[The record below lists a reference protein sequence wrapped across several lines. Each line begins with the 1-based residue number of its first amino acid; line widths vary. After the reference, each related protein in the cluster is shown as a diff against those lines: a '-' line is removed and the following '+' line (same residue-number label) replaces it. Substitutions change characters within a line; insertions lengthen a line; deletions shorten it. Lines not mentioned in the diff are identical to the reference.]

1 MAAELARTP
10 DSKAGNGLE
19 PLYRPYT
26 PGWYSEQIEL
36 QGGTAYK
43 PKTSTITDALTFLRK
58 RTAQQLIIKS
68 ADKYKAEVGAE
79 IEKSIEEGTPTQHIA
94 DALRKQVTEV
104 NPARRALSFEDE
116 VPKPKPSLPLD
127 YSGSTNMIRTAIAYL
142 NERNKN
148 FTDGKVAEK
157 VEVFNG
163 GLKTAQATASEG
175 GVPDQLIEAALV
187 EKLEEVESGA
197 YEKPTEEAE

>member
-1 MAAELARTP
+1 MATLQLTP
-10 DSKAGNGLE
+10 DSKAGTGLE

-26 PGWYSEQIEL
+26 PGWYSEQIEI
-36 QGGTAYK
+36 QGGTSYK
-43 PKTSTITDALTFLRK
+43 PKTSTISDALTFLRK
-58 RTAQQLIIKS
+58 RSAQQLIIKS
-68 ADKYKAEVGAE
+68 ADKYKAEVSAE
-79 IEKSIEEGTPTQHIA
+79 IEKSIEKGTPPKNIA

-104 NPARRALSFEDE
+104 NPARRALNFEED
-116 VPKPKPSLPLD
+116 VPKPKPTLPLD

-142 NERNKN
+142 NERNQN
-148 FTDGKVAEK
+148 FSEGKVAEK

-163 GLKTAQATASEG
+163 GLKTAQATATEG

-197 YEKPTEEAE
+197 YEKPKEEAE